1 MQKTDWTKWS
11 AIAEILS
18 SVAIVA
24 TLLYL
29 AIQTQQNAAAIQSSS
44 RQTMLMAD
52 LEVLQM
58 APDEL
63 LFAKEGL
70 TIPEMEKLQRYLI
83 ALVRSRE
90 FQWFQ
95 YRDGQLDRE
104 IWESYLGA
112 LRGNLS
118 WPRTREWWDALSADG
133 FDAGFVN
140 EVNSYLSDTEVRKDL
155 RHNFEILGID

>member
-63 LFAKEGL
+63 LFAKEAL
-70 TIPEMEKLQRYLI
+70 TVPEMEKLQKYLI

-104 IWESYLGA
+104 VWESYLGA
-112 LRGNLS
+112 LPGNLS
-118 WPRTREWWDALSADG
+118 WPRSRVWWDAVSADA

-140 EVNSYLSDTEVRKDL
+140 EVNSYLSEIEVREDL